1 MSILLRTSTI
11 LLLGALAIG
20 CATHPDDI
28 AAKSRPANTQ
38 DYSQLDCQA
47 LHLRIQA
54 VDQQLSDMY
63 RELASQANIDAL
75 QLAASAIIPVTRIF
89 LDGTLGHKVDEEGFA
104 RLKGRA
110 IALRR
115 TAAEK
120 GCDGA
125 AQYQREIAEIENGK
139 SQFNPQSREA
149 KPND

>member
-11 LLLGALAIG
+11 LVLGALATG
-20 CATHPDDI
+20 CATHPDNI
-28 AAKSRPANTQ
+28 TAKSRPVNAQN
-38 DYSQLDCQA
+38 YSQLDCQA

-75 QLAASAIIPVTRIF
+75 QLAASAIVPVTRIF
-89 LDGTLGHKVDEEGFA
+89 LDGTLGHKADEEGFA

-115 TAAEK
+115 TAAVK
-120 GCDGA
+120 
-125 AQYQREIAEIENGK
+125 RM
-139 SQFNPQSREA
+139 
-149 KPND
+149 